1 MIVGIEGKPG
11 SGKSYY
17 ATLKIIEDL
26 KNGKKIYTNME
37 NILIRSLAW
46 HIEKTTEGKVRKETV
61 LDNFR
66 ILKTKDL
73 RRFWEIP
80 KRQLV
85 NSTIILD
92 EVMLDF
98 FSRDWQ
104 KTGKD
109 LIFFFTQH
117 RKYRVDLYYI
127 TQSISKV
134 DGVLREMTQYYIR
147 LRNTNHFKMWFVKV
161 PERFVA
167 TWFYEDQETIVKR
180 EYFKPENNVY
190 RFYDSWSVFQNDVI
204 PSSVSEEPFGPEG
217 RTASGNVIMFPGVA
231 ALEKSV
237 VDLPSCWI
245 SGCPIHSAGEPC
257 KRKAALLNGALL

>member
-17 ATLKIIEDL
+17 ATLKIINDL
-26 KNGKKIYTNME
+26 KAGKKIYTNME
-37 NILIRSLAW
+37 NIQIRSLAW
-46 HIEKTTEGKVRKETV
+46 FIEKETKGVVKKEKV

-66 ILKTKDL
+66 VLKTKDL

-80 KRQLV
+80 KHQLV

-117 RKYRVDLYYI
+117 RKYKVDLYYI
-127 TQSISKV
+127 TQAISKV

-147 LRNTNHFKMWFVKV
+147 LRNTNHFKMWFMKV

-180 EYFKPENNVY
+180 EYFKPETNVY
-190 RFYDSWSVFQNDVI
+190 RFYDSWAIFQNDVI
-204 PSSVSEEPFGPEG
+204 PTDQPIEARGPEG
-217 RTASGNVIMFPGVA
+217 RASSGNVVMFPGVA
-231 ALEKSV
+231 
-237 VDLPSCWI
+237 DLVKFHPDRPSCWLY
-245 SGCPIHSAGEPC
+245 GCPENCETGNTCEM
-257 KRKAALLNGALL
+257 RKNIIK